1 VDSTLCQA
9 KSPGEEWNWTIAS
22 ISPSEFSMEI
32 SSELIFVLSIVFV
45 CSITPIEPGMLIT
58 SIINRKGTTL
68 TVSPLM

>member
-1 VDSTLCQA
+1 
-9 KSPGEEWNWTIAS
+9 
-22 ISPSEFSMEI
+22 MEI